1 MKYSGTLTPAYGR
14 DYKSKKEVLEDFDGG
29 KDFLFNSFDKQCYC
43 SKEDLLND
51 GIESVQIRFNKSTKV
66 IIVKLV

>member
-1 MKYSGTLTPAYGR
+1 MGYSGTLTPAYGR
-14 DYKSKKEVLEDFDGG
+14 DYKSKKEVLEDFDSG

-43 SKEDLLND
+43 SKEDLLED
-51 GIESVQIRFNKSTKV
+51 GIQAVQIRFNKMTKV